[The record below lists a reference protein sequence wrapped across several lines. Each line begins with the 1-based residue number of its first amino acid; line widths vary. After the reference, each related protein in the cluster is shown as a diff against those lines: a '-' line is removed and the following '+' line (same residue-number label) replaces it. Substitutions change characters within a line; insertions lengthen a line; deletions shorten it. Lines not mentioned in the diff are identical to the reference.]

1 MSQRTGISNVFDER
15 LGDSTAFTA
24 VAAVGALSLL
34 ATFVLFV
41 VESDLASVA
50 LVVFVAA
57 AAYGWL
63 FHQAETAWGLSVL
76 TTLVGIVVLGL
87 ILVFLFLEAEKA
99 FETAGLSLLL
109 RSAVPVWSPS
119 QGIYGLQVAIHG
131 TIVTTVIA
139 TLIAGPL
146 GVAGALFI
154 SEIAPERVGELV
166 KPAIEMLAG
175 IPSIVYGFIGFA
187 ILNRYLFYEL
197 QLNTQGSLFL
207 AGGVIGLMA
216 LPTVVSVAED
226 AITSVPE
233 SMKSGSLALGATDW
247 QTMKGITLPAAFSG
261 VSAAIILGIGRAVGE
276 TMAAT
281 VILGNVA
288 GEFPN
293 PIFDVFA
300 STATLTSL
308 IASQYGDAAETQLS
322 ALFVAGVV
330 LFVIVMFL
338 SLVSQLIERRMRR
351 QLEGDS

>member
-1 MSQRTGISNVFDER
+1 MSQSTGFSNVIDER
-15 LGDSTAFTA
+15 FDASSGFTV

-34 ATFVLFV
+34 ATFVLFIV
-41 VESDLASVA
+41 GSGLTAVPF
-50 LVVFVAA
+50 VVFLAA
-57 AAYGWL
+57 VAYGWM
-63 FHQAETAWGLSVL
+63 FHQADTAWGLSL
-76 TTLVGIVVLGL
+76 MTTFVGIVVLGL
-87 ILVFLFLEAEKA
+87 ILVFLFIEAEKA
-99 FETAGLSLLL
+99 FEAAGLSLLT
-109 RSAVPVWSPS
+109 RAAVPVWSPS

-154 SEIAPERVGELV
+154 SEIAPQRVGEVV

-197 QLNTQGSLFL
+197 QLSTQGSLFL
-207 AGGVIGLMA
+207 AGVMIGLMA

-293 PIFDVFA
+293 PLFDAFA

-338 SLVSQLIERRMRR
+338 SLLSQIIERRMRR
-351 QLEGDS
+351 KLEGDS